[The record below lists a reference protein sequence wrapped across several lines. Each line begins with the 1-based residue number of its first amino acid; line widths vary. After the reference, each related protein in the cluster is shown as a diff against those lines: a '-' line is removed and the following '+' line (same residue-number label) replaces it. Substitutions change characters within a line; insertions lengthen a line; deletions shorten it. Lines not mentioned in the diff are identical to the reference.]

1 MLKDKN
7 IVLAVTGSIAAYKMA
22 NVASALVKQH
32 ANVTVM
38 MTQNATNFINP
49 ITFETLT
56 GNKCLVDTFDR
67 NFQYSVEHVALANSA
82 DVVLIA
88 PATANVIAKLAYGL
102 ADDMLTTTVLACR
115 CKKIVSPA
123 MNTNMFENPITQYN
137 IDKLKKFGFEIIE
150 PASGRLACGDVGAGK
165 LPAEEILLDYI
176 YKEIMFDKILSGK
189 KVLVTAGPS
198 KEALDPVRYISN
210 HSTGKMGY
218 SLAKVASYMG
228 AEVTLVSG
236 PVALQSPN
244 FVNCVNVVS
253 AKDMYEAVM
262 SKADETDIIIMA
274 AAVADYTSP
283 VVADSKIKKK
293 DQDMSISLARTK
305 DILATL
311 GEKKHEKQFL
321 CGFSMETDNLLDN
334 SSAKLVKKNADM
346 IVANSLRDAGAGFGT
361 DTNIVTLIT
370 RDGAETLPIMSKDK
384 VSAKILEDI
393 VKRMN

>member
-88 PATANVIAKLAYGL
+88 PATANVIAKLANGL

-189 KVLVTAGPS
+189 KVLVTAGPT

-244 FVNCVNVVS
+244 FVNCVKVVS

>member
-1 MLKDKN
+1 M
-7 IVLAVTGSIAAYKMA
+7 
-22 NVASALVKQH
+22 
-32 ANVTVM
+32 
-38 MTQNATNFINP
+38 
-49 ITFETLT
+49 
-56 GNKCLVDTFDR
+56 
-67 NFQYSVEHVALANSA
+67 
-82 DVVLIA
+82 
-88 PATANVIAKLAYGL
+88 
-102 ADDMLTTTVLACR
+102 
-115 CKKIVSPA
+115 
-123 MNTNMFENPITQYN
+123 
-137 IDKLKKFGFEIIE
+137 
-150 PASGRLACGDVGAGK
+150 
-165 LPAEEILLDYI
+165 
-176 YKEIMFDKILSGK
+176 
-189 KVLVTAGPS
+189 
-198 KEALDPVRYISN
+198 
-210 HSTGKMGY
+210 
-218 SLAKVASYMG
+218 
-228 AEVTLVSG
+228 TLVSG

-244 FVNCVNVVS
+244 FVNCVKVVS